1 VVAAT
6 SVSAPSTTPAPTA
19 IAAAGIVEQ
28 VVADEATDLV
38 NKGKRKRT
46 VYDDID
52 DMYEDAAIDVFSD
65 AEREDIEFEE
75 EISDQEPE
83 VNLCIFI
90 AVEVNLC
97 IFYCCGGY
105 T

>member
-1 VVAAT
+1 M
-6 SVSAPSTTPAPTA
+6 
-19 IAAAGIVEQ
+19 
-28 VVADEATDLV
+28 ADEATDLV

-52 DMYEDAAIDVFSD
+52 DMYEDAAIDIFSD

-75 EISDQEPE
+75 EISDEE
-83 VNLCIFI
+83 AKVNLCIFI